1 VLSELTTLQRLAILL
16 VLWFLLQGGG
26 GSSAL
31 TAAVYIHEKDDTPVP
46 SAVRAAI
53 SQLNSQGLLATEYEE
68 DTTDGTDDVPAQYK
82 LPLEAAKKAGLPAM
96 VFLAKDKVAKVLKD
110 PKTDTEILEAVK

>member
-1 VLSELTTLQRLAILL
+1 VSELTTLQRLAILL
-16 VLWFLLQGGG
+16 VLWFLLQGG

-53 SQLNSQGLLATEYEE
+53 SQLNAQGLLATEHEE

-82 LPLEAAKKAGLPAM
+82 LALEAAKKAGLPSM

-110 PKTDTEILEAVK
+110 PQTDTEILEAAK